1 MATAYESYVENNY
14 VDGTKK
20 ANAQCGEVAGEAI
33 KEIRTVTTLNR
44 QGFFEDRY
52 AKANERPH
60 QLAMR
65 KAFLSSIGYS
75 FLRAFSM
82 ITNTIAFYAG
92 TRFIILGYITFQ
104 EMYISMMSINIAS
117 QLSGHGST
125 FAKAFTKAKVAAIS
139 IFEVMDREPN
149 KDGGLEGKEPTVGA
163 LHGDVEFKDISFSYP
178 ARPNHEIFSGDFCLQ
193 GKAGQTI
200 ALVGPSGCG
209 KSTTIGMLQRWYD
222 PSHGQVSLD
231 KHNVKS
237 FTLRNLRAH
246 MALVGQEPVLFDMS
260 IGDNIRFGV
269 DNEIHG
275 QATQEQMEEAC
286 KSANIHD
293 FIMSLPD
300 GYNTRVGD
308 KGSQLSGGQKQR
320 IAIARALIRKPT
332 VLLLDEATSALDSD
346 SEKVVQTALDNIIE
360 KGGRTTITIAHRLS
374 TIQNADLICVIKDG
388 RVAEQGSHWELLEL
402 DGIYKELVLEQS
414 LAA

>member
-1 MATAYESYVENNY
+1 
-14 VDGTKK
+14 
-20 ANAQCGEVAGEAI
+20 
-33 KEIRTVTTLNR
+33 LNR
-44 QGFFEDRY
+44 QKYFEDNY

-60 QLAMR
+60 RLARR
-65 KAFLSSIGYS
+65 KAVLSSIGFGLLKGLMMYIS
-75 FLRAFSM
+75 AVV
-82 ITNTIAFYAG
+82 FYAG
-92 TRFIILGYITFQ
+92 VRFIMMGITDF
-104 EMYISMMSINIAS
+104 EGMYISMMVLVVAS
-117 QLSGHGST
+117 EQLGHCST
-125 FAKAFTKAKVAAIS
+125 FAKTFTKAKISALS
-139 IFEVMDREPN
+139 IFQVIDRKPN
-149 KDGGLEGKEPTVGA
+149 IDFGMEGKEPPVGS
-163 LHGDVEFKDISFSYP
+163 LDGDVEFKDIAFSYP
-178 ARPNHEIFSGDFCLQ
+178 ARPNNKIFSGQFNIQ
-193 GKAGQTI
+193 GKAGMTI

-231 KHNVKS
+231 RNDVKS

-260 IGDNIRFGV
+260 IRDNVEFGI
-269 DNEIHG
+269 DKEIHG
-275 QATQEQMEEAC
+275 GNVTLEQMEEAC
-286 KSANIHD
+286 KFANIHD

-320 IAIARALIRKPT
+320 IAIARALIRKPA

-360 KGGRTTITIAHRLS
+360 KNNRTTITIAHRLS
-374 TIQNADLICVIKDG
+374 TVQNADFIYVIKDG
-388 RVAEQGSHWELLEL
+388 IVAEQGTHWQLLEL
-402 DGIYKELVLEQS
+402 NGIYKGLVIEQS